1 MVLQPR
7 PPSSQQAACD
17 GLTLVAAETLRHRRE
32 PGQLLFLREKEWKQ
46 LGTLNLQRSW
56 AHVQPIEW

>member
-17 GLTLVAAETLRHRRE
+17 SLALLVAETLRHRRE
-32 PGQLLFLREKEWKQ
+32 PGQLFFVREKEWEQ
-46 LGTLNLQRSW
+46 LGT
-56 AHVQPIEW
+56 